1 MELLR
6 QLNRQENGFEV
17 VGLANDVVAVE
28 IIPELGG
35 RILSM
40 RDQRSGR
47 EWMDRQLDRPLFKNG
62 YGEDFASGT
71 FAGADECIP
80 TITPL
85 TWKGRSLP
93 DHGEIWA
100 LSWSLDENLF
110 RESRMKTSV
119 DLPVSPLTFCRTITL
134 SGESV
139 LLDYEVNN
147 RGEEE
152 ESFLW
157 AHHPLYA
164 IQPGD
169 ALQLPSEVHEVL
181 VTGAEGS
188 AACSSGTS
196 WRWPE
201 PRPGIHLDK
210 LDLGGDGYAKFFAGP
225 LLRGEAAIIN
235 GMTGDGLEVRWDASL
250 NPWLGIWLTRGAYMG
265 FHHLAIEPTNGCGD
279 ALDTVLQDASAKKTG
294 KMPLPLPPGASRSWR
309 LDLRLTHHP
318 RNL

>member
-1 MELLR
+1 MEKFQR
-6 QLNRQENGFEV
+6 IYRWENGFEV
-17 VGLANDVVAVE
+17 VGLANDAVAVE
-28 IIPELGG
+28 IVPKLGG
-35 RILSM
+35 RILSL

-47 EWMDRQLDRPLFKNG
+47 EWMDRQLDKPLFKNE

-93 DHGEIWA
+93 DHGEIWT
-100 LSWSLDENLF
+100 LSWSFDENLF
-110 RESRMKTSV
+110 REGRIKTLV
-119 DLPVSPLTFCRTITL
+119 DLPVSPLTFSRTITL
-134 SGESV
+134 SGENV
-139 LLDYEVNN
+139 LLDYEVTN

-169 ALQLPSEVHEVL
+169 ALQLALAVRDVF

-188 AACSSGTS
+188 VATLAGT
-196 WRWPE
+196 RCTWPE
-201 PRPGIHLDK
+201 PKQGIHLDE
-210 LDLGGDGYAKFFAGP
+210 LDLGGEGYLKFFAGP
-225 LLRGEAAIIN
+225 LLRGEAAIVN

-265 FHHLAIEPTNGCGD
+265 FHHLAIEPTNVCGD

-318 RNL
+318 RNP